1 MFGLLASWGGAYE
14 AMQHCDLCL
23 LLGTNF
29 PPPDFYPKKP
39 KKVQVDLRPTN
50 IGRRTHI
57 DMGLVGDIKSPP
69 STSC

>member
-29 PPPDFYPKKP
+29 PLPDFYPKRP

>member
-1 MFGLLASWGGAYE
+1 MFGLLASWGAYE